1 MELSDKLAI
10 LGEAARYDA
19 SCSSSGSGRQGR
31 RGGIGNAHMAGICHS
46 WAEDGRCISLLK
58 ILMSNACIYNCAYCA
73 NRCTANTPRATFTPE
88 EIADIT
94 VAFYKRNYIE
104 GLFLSSG
111 VIKGPD
117 YTMELM
123 YKSLLILR
131 TERGFCG
138 YIHVKVIPGTSPE
151 LVNRIGMLADRVSV
165 NVELPAAERLALLA
179 PQKNRENIIAPM
191 EEIRSLKLQNAE
203 ERKQFKKAPIF
214 APAGQST
221 QMIVGATPDSD
232 AKILRLSSALYKRY
246 SMKRVYFSAYVPVGS
261 HPTLP
266 PPETKAPLLR
276 EHRLYQADWL
286 MRFYGFDAEE
296 LVEANDNLESDLDP
310 KCSWALRHMDMF
322 PVEIN
327 TADYSELLR
336 VPGIGVVSAKRIVA
350 ARRSRS
356 LEHSDLK
363 KLGIVMKRASAFI
376 TCKGRFESRLSFGSG
391 LLRTFLSEAG
401 PYDGQM
407 SLPEFAPVAMITEG

>member
-1 MELSDKLAI
+1 
-10 LGEAARYDA
+10 
-19 SCSSSGSGRQGR
+19 
-31 RGGIGNAHMAGICHS
+31 
-46 WAEDGRCISLLK
+46 
-58 ILMSNACIYNCAYCA
+58 
-73 NRCTANTPRATFTPE
+73 
-88 EIADIT
+88 
-94 VAFYKRNYIE
+94 
-104 GLFLSSG
+104 
-111 VIKGPD
+111 
-117 YTMELM
+117 
-123 YKSLLILR
+123 
-131 TERGFCG
+131 
-138 YIHVKVIPGTSPE
+138 
-151 LVNRIGMLADRVSV
+151 
-165 NVELPAAERLALLA
+165 
-179 PQKNRENIIAPM
+179 M

-203 ERKQFKKAPIF
+203 ERKQFKTAPIF

-327 TADYSELLR
+327 TADYSELLSLAAIIYHNK
-336 VPGIGVVSAKRIVA
+336 GIGI
-350 ARRSRS
+350 
-356 LEHSDLK
+356 L
-363 KLGIVMKRASAFI
+363 I
-376 TCKGRFESRLSFGSG
+376 
-391 LLRTFLSEAG
+391 
-401 PYDGQM
+401 
-407 SLPEFAPVAMITEG
+407 